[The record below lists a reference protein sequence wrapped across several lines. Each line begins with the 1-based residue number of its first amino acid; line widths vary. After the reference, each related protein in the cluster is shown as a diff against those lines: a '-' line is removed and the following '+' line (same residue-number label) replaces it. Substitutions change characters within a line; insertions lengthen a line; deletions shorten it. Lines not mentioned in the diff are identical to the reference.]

1 MLSNNGSYN
10 FMNDIIYQTF
20 MPYQLRS
27 DAAKLYNE
35 AFGQKFSVA
44 VRSEE
49 KRISLIQK
57 GFIPEYAIVALSDN
71 TLLGIAGF
79 HTSAGSL
86 TGGISYKD
94 LLSELGFFRGNWA
107 AIIFSMYERKPQTGE
122 LLMDGIAVHADSRGK
137 GVGSRLLEEIA
148 RYAQEN
154 KFKRVRL
161 DVIDINSNA
170 KKLYERKGFKAVK
183 TERFPYLR
191 WLLGFSGSTTM
202 QLSVAGNTN

>member
-1 MLSNNGSYN
+1 
-10 FMNDIIYQTF
+10 MNDIIYQTG

-27 DAAKLYNE
+27 DAARLYNE

-44 VRSEE
+44 VHSEE

-86 TGGISYKD
+86 TGGINYRD
-94 LLSELGFFRGNWA
+94 LLSELGFLKGNWA
-107 AIIFSMYERKPQTGE
+107 AIIFNLYDRRPKAGE
-122 LLMDGIAVHADSRGK
+122 LLMDGITVHADSRGK
-137 GVGSRLLEEIA
+137 GVGSKLLEKIA
-148 RYAQEN
+148 IYAQQN
-154 KFKRVRL
+154 KFKNVRL
-161 DVIDINSNA
+161 DVIDINPEA
-170 KKLYERKGFKAVK
+170 KKLYERMGFKAVK

-202 QLSVAGNTN
+202 VLSVAENTEQSN

>member
-1 MLSNNGSYN
+1 LPDQ
-10 FMNDIIYQTF
+10 F
-20 MPYQLRS
+20 RV

-49 KRISLIQK
+49 KRISLIQE

-86 TGGISYKD
+86 TGGINYRD
-94 LLSELGFFRGNWA
+94 LLSELGFLKGNWA
-107 AIIFSMYERKPQTGE
+107 AIIFNLYDRRPKAGE
-122 LLMDGIAVHADSRGK
+122 LLMDGITVHADSRGK
-137 GVGSRLLEEIA
+137 GVGSKLLEKIA
-148 RYAQEN
+148 IYAQQN
-154 KFKRVRL
+154 KFKNVRL
-161 DVIDINSNA
+161 DVIDINPEA
-170 KKLYERKGFKAVK
+170 KKLYERMGFKAVK

-202 QLSVAGNTN
+202 VLSVAENTEQSN

>member
-1 MLSNNGSYN
+1 MSE
-10 FMNDIIYQTF
+10 IIYQIGLPEQF
-20 MPYQLRS
+20 RV

-57 GFIPEYAIVALSDN
+57 GFIPEYAMVALSYN
-71 TLLGIAGF
+71 TLFGIAGF
-79 HTSAGSL
+79 YTSAGSL

-94 LLSELGFFRGNWA
+94 LLSELGFLKGNWA
-107 AIIFSMYERKPQTGE
+107 AIIFSLYDRKPKTGE

-137 GVGSRLLEEIA
+137 GVGSQLLEKIA
-148 RYAQEN
+148 IYAQQN
-154 KFKRVRL
+154 KFNSVRL
-161 DVIDINSNA
+161 DVIDINPKA

-183 TERFPYLR
+183 TDWFPYLR

-202 QLSVAGNTN
+202 QLSVAENAEQAHLRGLN

>member
-1 MLSNNGSYN
+1 MSE
-10 FMNDIIYQTF
+10 IIYQIGLPEQF
-20 MPYQLRS
+20 RV

-57 GFIPEYAIVALSDN
+57 GFIPEYAMVALSDN

-107 AIIFSMYERKPQTGE
+107 AIIFSMYERKPQTVE

-161 DVIDINSNA
+161 DVIDINSKA

-202 QLSVAGNTN
+202 QLSVAGNIN